1 MREEVGMTQPVI
13 GEQGQMA
20 QLSSSTSG
28 IAIHSALFIRKKCA
42 YNMQLPKEGLYIL
55 FCNNRYFWISVPHQS
70 WKDLWVKKGPPS
82 LPRTKNAKMSYNV
95 LPINLFKFCSP
106 VISAKCSLR
115 CSDSSTTISL
125 LSKNYANRRFLAKE
139 CGHDLMVVLS

>member
-1 MREEVGMTQPVI
+1 MNVCNIFREGSGIYLTSQQRVAHIYLSAGISLNALKPPQSSVAEDPEGSKIMREEVGMTQPVI

-55 FCNNRYFWISVPHQS
+55 FCNNRYF
-70 WKDLWVKKGPPS
+70 
-82 LPRTKNAKMSYNV
+82 
-95 LPINLFKFCSP
+95 
-106 VISAKCSLR
+106 
-115 CSDSSTTISL
+115 
-125 LSKNYANRRFLAKE
+125 
-139 CGHDLMVVLS
+139 